1 MRFVRLFVAMIV
13 LLYFVTFVFAQ
24 DVTILEH
31 GGSVQSVAF
40 SPVDNSLVAS
50 AGGHNTIKLWDLRKN
65 TVKTLKGHKD
75 KVNSVVFSPD
85 GKLLVSG
92 SEDSTI
98 KMWDVS
104 QWQNV
109 ETREPITVR
118 MSFPVHMV
126 VFHTDGQLIA
136 TSGRHA
142 KVLDISSQAER
153 TTLQHDNWVWA
164 IAFSRD
170 GRYLATDDGVETS
183 IKVWDIQ
190 QEQIAAILKG
200 HTSDVNFVKFSSDD
214 RTLATSSWGG
224 EVKLWSVSDWK
235 LLGTLRNNG
244 TAAIDFSAG
253 GTVLASA
260 GSEEVTLWSVAGGEK
275 IATLRGH
282 TGWSRGVAFS
292 ADGTL
297 LASGGESG
305 TVRVQNIRTHL
316 DSQYQRNIVRLIYF
330 LPSDRSPQPDI
341 DLKLDKLIKEV
352 QQIFAISM
360 TIKSTSMNR
369 QPSKCGRLD
378 QFIPMVSVFDL
389 K

>member
-118 MSFPVHMV
+118 MSFPIHMV
-126 VFHTDGQLIA
+126 VFHPDGQLIA

-214 RTLATSSWGG
+214 QTLATSSWGG

-244 TAAIDFSAG
+244 TDAIDFSAG

-260 GSEEVTLWSVAGGEK
+260 RSEEVTLWSVAGGEK

-282 TGWSRGVAFS
+282 TGWIRGVAFS

>member
-13 LLYFVTFVFAQ
+13 LLYFVTFVFAR

-118 MSFPVHMV
+118 MSFPIHMV
-126 VFHTDGQLIA
+126 VFHPDGQLIA

-214 RTLATSSWGG
+214 QTLATSSWGG

-235 LLGTLRNNG
+235 LLGT
-244 TAAIDFSAG
+244 
-253 GTVLASA
+253 
-260 GSEEVTLWSVAGGEK
+260 
-275 IATLRGH
+275 
-282 TGWSRGVAFS
+282 
-292 ADGTL
+292 
-297 LASGGESG
+297 
-305 TVRVQNIRTHL
+305 IRPNTPL
-316 DSQYQRNIVRLIYF
+316 SLIH
-330 LPSDRSPQPDI
+330 I
-341 DLKLDKLIKEV
+341 
-352 QQIFAISM
+352 
-360 TIKSTSMNR
+360 
-369 QPSKCGRLD
+369 
-378 QFIPMVSVFDL
+378 
-389 K
+389 